1 MTIQVKELIDKIK
14 NEGVLVAES
23 TAQAIIAEAERTA
36 AQIITDSKA
45 KAESYKLHAEEEIKK
60 QSVASSDALK
70 QAARDILIGL
80 EKQILRQFEAVI
92 YESVDE
98 ALTVD
103 LTQNLI
109 VELSNAWVAKGEEGI
124 KIVLSSKEGK
134 DLETGLRAKLSQRF
148 KNGVEIIPSAKVT
161 KGFRIG
167 GSDGALYNFSTEGI
181 SEVLVEI
188 FSTTLA
194 ATLREII

>member
-23 TAQAIIAEAERTA
+23 TAQGIIAEAERTA

-60 QSVASSDALK
+60 QTVASSDALK

-103 LTQNLI
+103 LTQSLI
-109 VELSNAWVAKGEEGI
+109 AELSNAWVAKGEEGI
-124 KIVLSSKEGK
+124 KIVLSSKEAK
-134 DLETGLRAKLSQRF
+134 DLEAGLRAKLSQHF
-148 KNGVEIIPSAKVT
+148 KNGVEIMPSAKVT

-181 SEVLVEI
+181 SEVLAEI